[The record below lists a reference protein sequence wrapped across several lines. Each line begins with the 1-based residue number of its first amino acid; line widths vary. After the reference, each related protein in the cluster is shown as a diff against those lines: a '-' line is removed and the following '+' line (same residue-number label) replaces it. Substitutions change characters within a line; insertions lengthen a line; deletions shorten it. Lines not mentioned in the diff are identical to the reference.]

1 MRGRISR
8 GWVLTKKS
16 WSVIRSHPGL
26 ARYPLTGGGLALAS
40 FLVLGIPGTLL
51 IVMDTTASVIGGIAL
66 WAVAA
71 YLSALTVTYFNVALA
86 AAADQA
92 MRGEAADRSAAMALA
107 RSHAKNI
114 ATWALLSAAVPA
126 LLGALRNRGSAA
138 SRLAGSV
145 GAEMWSLVT
154 FLVVPVLAF
163 EGVGPL
169 AAIKRSAGLF
179 RQRWGQ
185 QVTGNVIIGAVFGFV
200 VLVGVIVTL
209 GGLIVI
215 LEGQGAAAA
224 IGGGLLIAAG
234 VTVAVAAGVLSG
246 ATRGVFGVALYRYV
260 DENRTLEPFTTADLN
275 SAIGMRV
282 E

>member
-51 IVMDTTASVIGGIAL
+51 IVMDTT
-66 WAVAA
+66 A

-138 SRLAGSV
+138 NRLAGSV

-200 VLVGVIVTL
+200 VLVGIIVTL